1 MAENEKMDVL
11 VVEPGKVPYPKQ
23 IDSGL
28 ESLQKEVGG
37 YIEATYP
44 ADGSVAAFVC
54 DEEAKLT
61 GKELNR
67 ALRLE
72 DGQVYDIIAGTFLVV
87 GLDEENFASLS
98 EPLMKK
104 FMEEFRVPEIF
115 MKINGKLAIF
125 SMEKKPSVRDKLKT
139 SPQPT
144 KEPKSKKPEQTR

>member
-1 MAENEKMDVL
+1 M
-11 VVEPGKVPYPKQ
+11 
-23 IDSGL
+23 
-28 ESLQKEVGG
+28 
-37 YIEATYP
+37 
-44 ADGSVAAFVC
+44 
-54 DEEAKLT
+54 
-61 GKELNR
+61 
-67 ALRLE
+67 
-72 DGQVYDIIAGTFLVV
+72 YDIIAGTFLVV